1 MSVLCMSISLPSVHV
16 YFTSFSLFYFN
27 SIFKRDISNI
37 KDVTCTMW
45 LTTQST
51 IFSNVGI
58 LALLPWNFT
67 VNVLSKFAVCLII

>member
-1 MSVLCMSISLPSVHV
+1 MKEDGSVCACKSESLFH
-16 YFTSFSLFYFN
+16 FLILFYFDF
-27 SIFKRDISNI
+27 IFKRNISNI

-51 IFSNVGI
+51 IFSHVGI

-67 VNVLSKFAVCLII
+67 GNVLSKFVVCLII